1 MKKINRIISLFLA
14 LSMLLSALAVLSF
27 ADGEGGDTTPD
38 DIQLYINRTYDEGWD
53 YTNGILSGSAMTKGN
68 LFEIS
73 READKDGYYNYFL
86 RLEALN
92 TDDGFLD
99 IKLGESLPDKGYVIE
114 FDIKLDSYCN
124 LGNIVELRSRSGKW
138 IFPLAIKDNKIVFSP
153 NRSSNLLS
161 YDIGDGEW
169 AHVSYEFDFTPCE
182 EDKLPTVTVT
192 FGDAE
197 PYTYELPKEFS
208 SGLGIFRVCFDGKRN
223 TDTIGMS
230 YCLDNF
236 KAYGGT
242 NKVTDVSSLGY
253 GMYVD
258 AYAAKTIEIVKDA
271 SNENAVTSTI
281 EQALVMKVGVNNMLL
296 RGKKAAILDGKHGA
310 PMRNEKGQV
319 IVPLSILLDYFGYP
333 FYEHPDHRS
342 YDISTGLSAT
352 YIVAGRDTATVGSK
366 RASLNVTPGYYS
378 LDGGT
383 EFFGIGIDD
392 IETLFPGYYLTYDDM
407 GLIIIAKQDDVVNRE
422 NGLAAMINTM
432 NRFIFDS
439 INDDES
445 TFTGESV
452 IADIAEHFA
461 DKEGIN
467 THPRLQA
474 TPETFDSLREF
485 YNNPESTAYPEAYRA
500 YMKYKVD
507 YALMMVKLRFGKNAD
522 GNYEF
527 RSGKFN
533 FRGAMTPC
541 YPYQHYYVYEQDAS
555 GRYVVKPGKTG
566 TDMYGKTAYGDGYDL
581 GGRSYL
587 QNVTQELRDYGFAY
601 QMLRDSDP
609 ESARMLVEC
618 FYLYMKALGE
628 WVHWGEG
635 HFLNNADGAK
645 YAILGFDWIYNGF
658 DSDDDGGDA
667 RRAEIAQIFYE
678 KTVFPAYA
686 QFIGKYPN
694 PSVRASGVGS
704 YAGNIWVTKND
715 NWVEVC
721 SSGVLLTCLGIAD
734 FTGMTA
740 QFERVTYPSETVLP
754 ATIKYIMV
762 DVIDSLHA
770 YAPDGSF
777 MESSTYWA
785 YGTNAFFLMV
795 EGLVSATGRDYGY
808 MDSYGMD
815 NTCYYALHI
824 ESSDLS
830 IWPYHDANPSSM
842 ETHMYSFAGH
852 WYGSSDIVKVR
863 YNRVVGGESSCQY
876 EDLFYYY
883 PEDVA
888 GDGKAE
894 SLDYL
899 AEGIDTY
906 LARSSWERGAI
917 YTGLHGGP
925 NFYDHGNIDSGNFI
939 YNNRGVEWI
948 VDLGADNYNAP
959 GYWPEA
965 TRYKYYRMSAEGQ
978 NTLIFKNDALLPYG
992 QVMKG
997 RSDITDYRTNGF
1009 GSYAVLDMLS
1019 AYGAELV
1026 NDAKRGML
1034 FTNDRTT
1041 VVLQDEMQL
1050 KAFGNLYW
1058 IAHINR
1064 GVRVEID
1071 PNDSK
1076 VVYLSSDKVVYD
1088 ENGAAVRTD
1097 TFTIRLTLLTA
1108 NQKLRFEKTDAYT
1121 TFLDGTYKTDRTTM
1135 GGAETEYDRN
1145 GYTKLYIKLEN
1156 VISVNM
1162 AVVIEDIT
1170 EAAADGTLTADKTK
1184 DVGYEIVP
1192 MREWEPIKEFKPS
1205 EVADNTVR
1213 RGELT
1218 GIANRIESYMRDPAV
1233 FTKRLHDL
1241 YKLLS
1246 DEMKIYIYY
1255 REDLNTTE
1263 LAAMAKFFSALDAYN
1278 AYRESVAV
1286 MNGNIGDVAKRMM
1299 GI

>member
-1 MKKINRIISLFLA
+1 MKKINRIISFLLA
-14 LSMLLSALAVLSF
+14 LSMLLSALAVMSF
-27 ADGEGGDTTPD
+27 ADGEGGSTTPEN
-38 DIQLYINRTYDEGWD
+38 IQLYINRTYDEGWD
-53 YTNGILSGSAMTKGN
+53 YTNGIDGSAAITKDN
-68 LFEIS
+68 LFEVT
-73 READKDGYYNYFL
+73 READNDGYYNYFL
-86 RLEALN
+86 LLEALN
-92 TDDGFLD
+92 TSDGFFNV
-99 IKLGESLPDKGYVIE
+99 KLGDSVPDNGYVIE
-114 FDIKLDSYCN
+114 FDIKIDSYCN
-124 LGNIVELRSRSGKW
+124 LGNIIELRSRKGDW
-138 IFPLAIKDNKIVFSP
+138 TFPLAIKDNKIVFSP
-153 NRSSNLLS
+153 DKSSNLYS

-182 EDKLPTVTVT
+182 DEAPPTVTVT

-197 PYTYELPKEFS
+197 PYTYTLASGFS
-208 SGLGIFRVCFDGKRN
+208 SGLQLFRICFDGNRP
-223 TDTIGMS
+223 TDTVGMS

-253 GMYVD
+253 GIYVD
-258 AYAAKTIEIVKDA
+258 ADAAKTIDIVKDA
-271 SNENAVTSTI
+271 SSEGDSANII
-281 EQALVMKVGVNNMLL
+281 EQALIMKVGVNNMLL
-296 RGKKAAILDGKHGA
+296 RGKKTQILDGTYGA
-310 PMRNEKGQV
+310 PMRNEDGKV
-319 IVPLSILLDYFGYP
+319 IVPLSVLLGYFGYP

-352 YIVAGRDTATVGSK
+352 YIVAGRDMATVGNE
-366 RASLNVTPGYYS
+366 RVRLNVTPGYYS
-378 LDGGT
+378 LDGGE
-383 EFFGIGIDD
+383 EFFGVGIDD

-407 GLIIIAKQDDVVNRE
+407 GLIIIAKQGNVVNRD
-422 NGLAAMINTM
+422 NGLTVMISIM
-432 NRFIFDS
+432 NRFVFDS
-439 INDDES
+439 INDDEDA
-445 TFTGESV
+445 FTGESV
-452 IADIAEHFA
+452 IDDIAEHFA
-461 DKEGIN
+461 DKKGAK

-474 TPETFDSLREF
+474 TSETFDSLAEF
-485 YNNPESTAYPEAYRA
+485 YNDPDSTAYPETYRD
-500 YMKYKVD
+500 YIKQQVD
-507 YALMMVKLRFGKNAD
+507 YALMMVRLRFKKNTD

-527 RSGKFN
+527 KSGNFN
-533 FRGAMTPC
+533 YYGTMTPC
-541 YPYQHYYVYEQDAS
+541 YPYQHYYVYERDAS
-555 GRYVVKPGKTG
+555 GKYVVKPGKTG

-581 GGRSYL
+581 GGRSQL
-587 QNVTQELRDYGFAY
+587 QKVTTELRDYGFAY
-601 QMLRDSDP
+601 QMLKDSDP
-609 ESARMLVEC
+609 ESAKMLVEC

-658 DSDDDGGDA
+658 DADDDGGDA

-694 PSVRASGVGS
+694 PSVRVSGVGS

-721 SSGVLLTCLGIAD
+721 SSGVLLTCLGIAE

-740 QFERVTYPSETVLP
+740 QFERVTYESETVLP

-795 EGLVSATGRDYGY
+795 EGLVSATGKDYGY
-808 MDSYGMD
+808 MDSYGLD
-815 NTCYYALHI
+815 KTCYYALHI

-830 IWPYHDANPSSM
+830 LWPYHDANATGM
-842 ETHMYSFAGH
+842 ETYMYSFAGH
-852 WYGSSDIVKVR
+852 WYGASDIVKVR
-863 YNRVVGGESSCQY
+863 YDRVISGGGCEY
-876 EDLFYYY
+876 EDLFFYY
-883 PEDVA
+883 PEDVS
-888 GDGKAE
+888 GEGKSE
-894 SLDYL
+894 TLDYL

-939 YNNRGVEWI
+939 YTNRGVEWI
-948 VDLGADNYNAP
+948 VDLGADNYNVP

-992 QVMKG
+992 QIMKG
-997 RSDITDYRTNGF
+997 RSDITEYKTNEY
-1009 GSYAVLDMLS
+1009 GSYAILNMMS
-1019 AYGAELV
+1019 AYGADLV
-1026 NDAKRGML
+1026 NDSKRGML

-1041 VVLQDEMQL
+1041 VVVQDEMQL

-1088 ENGAAVRTD
+1088 DNGVALRTD
-1097 TFTIRLTLLTA
+1097 TITIRLTLLAA

-1135 GGAETEYDRN
+1135 GGAETEYSRD

-1170 EAAADGTLTADKTK
+1170 ETAEDGSLTADKTK

-1192 MREWEPIKEFKPS
+1192 MREWEPVEKFTPS
-1205 EVADNTVR
+1205 NVTDGTVR

-1218 GIANRIESYMRDPAV
+1218 GIANRIENYMKDPAV

-1255 REDLNTTE
+1255 RDDLNRTE
-1263 LAAMAKFFSALDAYN
+1263 MEAMSKFFTALDTYN
-1278 AYRESVAV
+1278 AYRESLSA